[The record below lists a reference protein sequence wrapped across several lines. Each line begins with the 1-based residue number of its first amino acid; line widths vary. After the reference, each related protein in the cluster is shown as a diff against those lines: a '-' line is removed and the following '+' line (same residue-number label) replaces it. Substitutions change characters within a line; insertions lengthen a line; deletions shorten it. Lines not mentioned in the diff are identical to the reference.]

1 MLLATCAVMPRVGIG
16 CSRAP
21 SPGLP
26 AVRAGIDID
35 AGSIQQ
41 LTRELR
47 LDPKRD
53 LKALLILQDGALI
66 SETYFNG
73 ASEDQLHDVRSVG
86 KSITSALV
94 GIALDQQLIRSVDDS
109 VARYF
114 SEPIPADKASI
125 RLRDL
130 LTMRSGLAADDDDPN
145 SPGNE
150 DRLNLSP
157 DFVNFAFQLPM
168 KSAPGTVFKYAS
180 VNAFLAG
187 ALLEN
192 AAGLRLDRFAV
203 RHLFGP
209 LRIEKYVWEAD
220 PRDRVTGQGNLSLRP
235 RDIAQIGQLF
245 LDAGLFHGKSL
256 LSPGWIEESFREQVS
271 VRGIIPFAD
280 SYGYL
285 WYAKTYVI
293 RGESVRVQLASG
305 SGGNRIY
312 LVPSRRMVLV
322 ITSSAYNKGYGHRR
336 SESMLVSIL
345 EASQ

>member
-1 MLLATCAVMPRVGIG
+1 M
-16 CSRAP
+16 RA
-21 SPGLP
+21 
-26 AVRAGIDID
+26 RINTD
-35 AGSIQQ
+35 AGSIQE

-73 ASEDQLHDVRSVG
+73 ASEGLLHDVRSVG

-94 GIALDQQLIRSVDDS
+94 GIALDQQLIHSVDDS

-114 SEPIPADKASI
+114 SEQIPADKASI

-130 LTMRSGLAADDDDPN
+130 LSMRSGLAADEDDPN

-150 DRLNLSP
+150 DRLNQSA

-168 KSAPGTVFKYAS
+168 QSAPGTVFRYAS

-209 LRIEKYVWEAD
+209 LGIEKYVWEAG
-220 PRDRVTGQGNLSLRP
+220 PRDRVTGQGNLSLR
-235 RDIAQIGQLF
+235 
-245 LDAGLFHGKSL
+245 HGTS
-256 LSPGWIEESFREQVS
+256 RE
-271 VRGIIPFAD
+271 
-280 SYGYL
+280 
-285 WYAKTYVI
+285 
-293 RGESVRVQLASG
+293 SG
-305 SGGNRIY
+305 SFF
-312 LVPSRRMVLV
+312 
-322 ITSSAYNKGYGHRR
+322 
-336 SESMLVSIL
+336 
-345 EASQ
+345 